1 MTKNALETAYLSPRS
16 AEVFLLLKE
25 NRFAFAAIRSL
36 MRTEMPTA
44 ARVIYVYGPS
54 GVGKSH
60 LVRQFL
66 RETRRAKQPQQPA
79 LFNAREFAYEGDT
92 NPIPAAMDELDEQSP
107 GLFVCE
113 DVGHLENRF
122 ESQRRFITMLD
133 NLRRSGGRCL
143 LTGPTSPAGLRN
155 LLPRLVSRLHGG
167 VCAAVKPP
175 DCSSRE
181 RLIAHFASTHQI
193 PLPAEVSQLIA
204 EAMPVSPRELL
215 AALMQLDVG
224 ARLRGLAIDMQLAR
238 CLLAG
243 DVKPPR
249 VKLPKIA
256 RAVARQF
263 GVGVCA
269 LRSPKRSPAQVLARH
284 CAMLLAR
291 ELTDESLLSIATY
304 FGRSNHGSVVHAC
317 NRLKKLLPDD
327 PALRQQ
333 LKLVRQSLGS
343 ARLPENP

>member
-1 MTKNALETAYLSPRS
+1 MKQQALETAYLSPKS

-36 MRTEMPTA
+36 LRTEMPTA
-44 ARVIYVYGPS
+44 ARVVYVYGPS

-66 RETRRAKQPQQPA
+66 RETRRMKRPLQPA
-79 LFNAREFAYEGDT
+79 LFNAREFAYDGDT
-92 NPIPAAMDELDEQSP
+92 TPTPATTDELDEQLQ

-143 LTGPTSPAGLRN
+143 LTGSNSPAGLRN
-155 LLPRLVSRLHGG
+155 MLPRLVSRLHGG

-175 DCSSRE
+175 DCSSRA
-181 RLIAHFASTHQI
+181 RLVAHFACTHQI

-215 AALMQLDVG
+215 ATLMQLDVG
-224 ARLRGLAIDMQLAR
+224 ARLRGLAIDTGLAR
-238 CLLAG
+238 RLLAG
-243 DVKPPR
+243 DVKPPP
-249 VKLPKIA
+249 VTLPQIA

-263 GVGVCA
+263 GVSVSA

-291 ELTDESLLSIATY
+291 EMTDESLLAIASY
-304 FGRSNHGSVVHAC
+304 FGRSNHGSVAHAC
-317 NRLKKLLPDD
+317 NRMKKLLPDN

-333 LKLVRQSLGS
+333 LTLVRQELGS
-343 ARLPENP
+343 AGLPGNA